1 VESDVVDFREAI
13 RNTSWSAAARLF
25 RGPLLDGIHLAQADE
40 FHRWLDSLRVYY
52 AGLASEA
59 LTGLRLEGSL
69 DAATTLASRLPP
81 ELVGLAGEPSV
92 SVDRATVRQ
101 ADHDDHAV
109 SLVQS
114 TGKPVSF
121 VGRREEMGYLERAFE
136 KSHTEGFKCIV
147 VQGEPGIGK
156 TVLVERF
163 ARLRAI
169 RGSRVLTARGF
180 QAEQNVPF
188 GVVAQWLRGAGRT
201 YFSEVDQI
209 WLDILN
215 DAFPHPQYGP
225 GHPLRSRLDSQET
238 FGSYRLVEALRQV
251 FVALS
256 RETSILIVLDDAHLA
271 DAASL
276 SFLHYFARR
285 SRTSPLVLIAT
296 VRHPSLLGSDP
307 FALWDAVERLG
318 MGPLSNDDTAL
329 LIARY
334 EEGRNAPLD
343 VSLTEI
349 SRRAGG
355 NPLLLLSILSSASI
369 TADDIPDSVT
379 SFFVP
384 RLDALSRDSLV
395 LLAATSLC
403 SPASTL
409 ELIAS
414 VAGMR
419 DEPARLGWAL
429 NELEASGLVMS
440 EAEDMLQARH
450 SIAGEIAVSRLS
462 PPDRKALYGRAAR
475 IFSDDARVPPA
486 VVAIHHDIAGDRTR
500 AFETAVSAAVASR
513 ELHAPREQEFFLK
526 LALSNAPDAA
536 AEIDIRIQLSRL
548 FRGLGRFRDGL
559 EVISE
564 SRTASAPPIARYR
577 AQALRLAIRALMGD
591 AGSESSELLR
601 EIESL
606 KQIIEPNVMAELY
619 LDIASSAHDAGE
631 RSSAVQ
637 AANEASNLVLQ
648 LPSTPES
655 GLLAIR
661 SAMVYGL
668 HVSVDQG
675 LEIVEKTL
683 PIAQESTAALS
694 IWMPAKATLL
704 VAAGRLIEAEQIF
717 LEAIELL
724 ERYCMFGTLFSLY
737 NNLGVCYTDQGRYP
751 DAILQFEE
759 AARLGSELSVS
770 GEASTV
776 ADNLAM
782 LHLERGEYEL
792 ALRTVRGA
800 MTKATTRSPRELF
813 HRHALIG
820 LSSLELGL
828 LAQAFEAK
836 REIDLLFQQHEYW
849 GSDVSYVEMFLARL
863 LVMEGRPE
871 MARERLEAAVEIYRP
886 RDLMSR
892 ARLELELVRLELKTH
907 PTTALK
913 RAEAMLETLRGTG
926 ARPLVD
932 RFEELADRARRHAG

>member
-1 VESDVVDFREAI
+1 
-13 RNTSWSAAARLF
+13 
-25 RGPLLDGIHLAQADE
+25 LAQAEE
-40 FHRWLDSLRVYY
+40 FHRWLDSLRIYY

-69 DAATTLASRLPP
+69 DEATTLASRLPP
-81 ELVGLAGEPSV
+81 ELVVLADEPVSPVHQATALNQDEQDDQSV
-92 SVDRATVRQ
+92 PLVRP
-101 ADHDDHAV
+101 
-109 SLVQS
+109 S
-114 TGKPVSF
+114 GKPVPF
-121 VGRREEMGYLERAFE
+121 VGRREEMAQLERLFE
-136 KSHTEGFKCIV
+136 KTHSEGFKCIV

-156 TVLVERF
+156 TALVERF

-169 RGSRVLTARGF
+169 RGSRVLTSSGF

-188 GVVAQWLRGAGRT
+188 GVVAQWLRGAGEASFR
-201 YFSEVDQI
+201 EVDQI

-215 DAFPHPQYGP
+215 EAFPQPQYGS
-225 GHPLRSRLDSQET
+225 GLPLRSALDAHEA

-256 RETSILIVLDDAHLA
+256 REAPVLLLLDDAHIA

-285 SRTSPLVLIAT
+285 SRTSPLVLLAT

-307 FALWDAVERLG
+307 FAQWDQVERLRI
-318 MGPLSNDDTAL
+318 GPLSDEDTVS

-334 EEGRNAPLD
+334 DEIRNTPLD
-343 VSLTEI
+343 VSVPELSQI
-349 SRRAGG
+349 AGG
-355 NPLLLLSILSSASI
+355 NPLLLVSILSSARI
-369 TADDIPDSVT
+369 TADEIPDSVT
-379 SFFVP
+379 NFFVP

-403 SPASTL
+403 TPASTL
-409 ELIAS
+409 DLIAS

-419 DEPARLGWAL
+419 AEPARLGWAL
-429 NELEASGLVMS
+429 SELEAAGLAKS
-440 EAEDMLQARH
+440 EGEDLLQARH

-462 PPDRKALYGRAAR
+462 PPDRKALFGRAAR
-475 IFSDDARVPPA
+475 ILSDDARVPPA
-486 VVAIHHDIAGDRTR
+486 VVAIHHDIAGDKTR
-500 AFETAVSAAVASR
+500 AFETALSAAAASR

-536 AEIDIRIQLSRL
+536 AEVDIRIQLSRL
-548 FRGLGRFRDGL
+548 FRGLGRFRDAL

-564 SRTASAPPIARYR
+564 STTGSAPPIARYR
-577 AQALRLAIRALMGD
+577 AQAIRLAIRALMGD
-591 AGSESSELLR
+591 TGSESSDLLR
-601 EIESL
+601 EIETL
-606 KQIIEPNVMAELY
+606 KKIIEPNLMAELY

-631 RSSAVQ
+631 RSSAIQ
-637 AANEASNLVLQ
+637 AANEASDLVQQ
-648 LPSTPES
+648 LPATPES

-661 SAMVYGL
+661 SAMVFGL

-675 LEIVEKTL
+675 LESVERTL
-683 PIAQESTAALS
+683 SIAQADTAALS

-724 ERYCMFGTLFSLY
+724 ERYCMFGTLFSLH
-737 NNLGVCYTDQGRYP
+737 NNLGVCYTEQGRYP

-770 GEASTV
+770 GEASSV

-782 LHLERGEYEL
+782 LHLERGEHEL

-849 GSDVSYVEMFLARL
+849 GSDVSYVEMFLARM
-863 LVMEGRPE
+863 LVVEGRPE
-871 MARERLEAAVEIYRP
+871 VARERLEAAVEIYRP

-892 ARLELELVRLELKTH
+892 ARLELELVRLELKAD
-907 PTTALK
+907 PGGALE